1 MSEPRWPIFLLD
13 GGDVKVVMGPPN
25 SWATLERFLA
35 DRSVELYDALGHIVR
50 VVVDVGQRS
59 RRLLQL
65 RTRQELRL
73 EVISE
78 ERHEARLRLA
88 LTDYLLATGR
98 VVPEQRDLLVFASA
112 AAELIRHDGQ
122 RRRRQSGRE
131 LKA

>member
-1 MSEPRWPIFLLD
+1 MSEPRWPSFLLD
-13 GGDVKVVMGPPN
+13 GGDVRVGMGPPN

-65 RTRQELRL
+65 RSRQDVHL

-78 ERHEARLRLA
+78 EQHEARLRHA
-88 LTDYLLATGR
+88 LTDYLRATGR

-112 AAELIRHDGQ
+112 AAELIRHDD
-122 RRRRQSGRE
+122 RRARRHSGRE